1 MRLIMYDI
9 GLALQHCHRDL
20 KMLDVPRV
28 GDRIKLIDMD
38 AAATSGQS
46 FLGAKFSSGVLPP
59 EMFAELSDAQVTKFG
74 AYWQS
79 RTEND
84 DELWHKVE
92 PRSVLS
98 AGPGIKKQLVF
109 AVKSYHCLQD
119 GSPDC
124 ADAVPYPPVLA
135 SPAVDTFLSGERL
148 LAVNRDDDLMSG
160 EEYRESR
167 T

>member
-98 AGPGIKKQLVF
+98 AGPGIW
-109 AVKSYHCLQD
+109 CLPS
-119 GSPDC
+119 SPTTAC
-124 ADAVPYPPVLA
+124 RMAAPTAQTLC
-135 SPAVDTFLSGERL
+135 LIHRC
-148 LAVNRDDDLMSG
+148 
-160 EEYRESR
+160 
-167 T
+167 